1 MQSFA
6 KPVRAS
12 QQQAPTE
19 SRLVRHQPDQAV
31 RLGNQAILHRLSA
44 MLPRVQPKLE
54 IGGVNDPLE
63 HEADQVADRVMR
75 MAAPSAP
82 ITGGPTQLSRRCAAC
97 EEAEQ
102 VQRKPLAGRSDGG
115 SQAPA
120 SVHTALRG
128 PGTPLSHG
136 VRGFFEPR
144 FGRDFSA
151 VRIHTDEP
159 AARSA
164 QDVGALAYT
173 VGRNIV
179 FAPGGYRPGTADGSR
194 LLAHELV
201 HVVQQGA
208 PVVVRR
214 VTSPD
219 PSQGSGSD
227 PGSPPVSKPPEQAT
241 DPGADPAAPVQ
252 EAPAAD
258 PAAGGATACTDG
270 TINQDQDPLPTAPA
284 FTYELMSGPKLF
296 EAVTARE
303 PSITFH
309 PLGASRP
316 VFDPA
321 SLGAVKVSTAPDTG
335 NQCLKCVA
343 DWALPVP
350 KWESFVANDYVVSDE
365 PKRRPAIREGD
376 TSGCRPN
383 SLPPLTEVRI
393 QIPPVLVP
401 KVIAGEREHYDDF
414 ARAYQISGGRH
425 LSNMRRLTLERTHLR
440 GHDQADCEAKVGGF
454 IGAVTGGADAAM
466 IGLAP
471 LMRLKPSDVQT
482 YYVQQFGTALF
493 GESFKRVYAQTGA
506 RDANGGPH
514 HAGDPS
520 PPRDRTPILPNLDTA
535 INPFGCD
542 AYARRWNAQSLPG
555 VPGDDA
561 KAVVKDLGDPAKRPW
576 HVL

>member
-19 SRLVRHQPDQAV
+19 SRLVRHQPDQAA

-44 MLPRVQPKLE
+44 MPPRVQPKLA
-54 IGGVNDPLE
+54 IGAVNDPLE

-151 VRIHTDEP
+151 VRIHIDEP
-159 AARSA
+159 AGRSA

-173 VGRNIV
+173 VGQNIV

-208 PVVVRR
+208 PGVVRR

-252 EAPAAD
+252 DAPAAD
-258 PAAGGATACTDG
+258 PADPAPTGGAAACTDG
-270 TINQDQDPLPTAPA
+270 TVNQDQDPLPTAPA
-284 FTYELMSGPKLF
+284 FTFELMSGPKLF
-296 EAVTARE
+296 EAVTARD
-303 PSITFH
+303 PSINFH

-343 DWALPVP
+343 DWTLPVP
-350 KWESFVANDYVVSDE
+350 KWERLSAKFAACTDRGPHPDPIGVGAQSGRGGTRALRRFRARLSDE
-365 PKRRPAIREGD
+365 RRAPF
-376 TSGCRPN
+376 
-383 SLPPLTEVRI
+383 V
-393 QIPPVLVP
+393 
-401 KVIAGEREHYDDF
+401 EHT
-414 ARAYQISGGRH
+414 A
-425 LSNMRRLTLERTHLR
+425 
-440 GHDQADCEAKVGGF
+440 
-454 IGAVTGGADAAM
+454 
-466 IGLAP
+466 
-471 LMRLKPSDVQT
+471 SDV
-482 YYVQQFGTALF
+482 GTHA
-493 GESFKRVYAQTGA
+493 SA
-506 RDANGGPH
+506 R
-514 HAGDPS
+514 
-520 PPRDRTPILPNLDTA
+520 PRSGRL
-535 INPFGCD
+535 
-542 AYARRWNAQSLPG
+542 
-555 VPGDDA
+555 
-561 KAVVKDLGDPAKRPW
+561 
-576 HVL
+576 